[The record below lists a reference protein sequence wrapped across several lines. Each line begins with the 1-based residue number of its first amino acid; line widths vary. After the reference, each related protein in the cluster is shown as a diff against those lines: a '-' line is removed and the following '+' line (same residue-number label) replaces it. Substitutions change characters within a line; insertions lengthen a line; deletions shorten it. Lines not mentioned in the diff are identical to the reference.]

1 MRATRINHRRVL
13 TGAAL
18 VLILTLGLLVNAA
31 VARAEE
37 EAVYVTLDGRSLL
50 LDVPGQI
57 REGRTLVPFRAI
69 FEALGADV
77 SWDPMAQTVYAERG
91 DDTLALTIGSRVVEW
106 RGSMIK
112 VDAPPVIVDGRTLV
126 PLRLVAQAMG
136 LHVTWN
142 GEERTVELETSPADR
157 NLARGIQIVHDKG
170 CMVCHTINGA
180 GGQIGPDLTGVGAR
194 YSEEWLHTWLE
205 NPQAVR
211 TGSRMPNFRFTD
223 TDLTAVV
230 TYLETLQ

>member
-1 MRATRINHRRVL
+1 MRINHRRVV

-18 VLILTLGLLVNAA
+18 MLILAFGLFVNAA
-31 VARAEE
+31 VARAEDG
-37 EAVYVTLDGRSLL
+37 AIQVTLDGRPLW

-77 SWDPMAQTVYAERG
+77 AWDAKAQTVHAERG
-91 DDTLALTIGSRVVEW
+91 DDTLDLTIGSRVVEW
-106 RGSMIK
+106 RGSLIK

-136 LHVTWN
+136 LNVIWN
-142 GEERTVELETSPADR
+142 EDERTVVLETSPADR
-157 NLARGIQIVHDKG
+157 DLAHGIEIVHDKG

-180 GGQIGPDLTGVGAR
+180 GGQVGPVLNGVGDR
-194 YSEEWLHTWLE
+194 YSQEWLETWLQ

-211 TGSRMPNFRFTD
+211 NGSRMPNFHFTD
-223 TDLTAVV
+223 EEITAVV
-230 TYLETLQ
+230 TYLETLH